1 MPNIDP
7 STIEGFENMSDAE
20 KVTAL
25 LGLDIPERVDLSG
38 YVKKD
43 VFDKTSSELA
53 SAKKSLREK
62 MTAEETAKAQ
72 QDEAMTTLQAKYND
86 LLKKSTVAEHTAKY
100 LALGYSAELAQSTA
114 EAIFDGDMDT
124 VLENQKKYN
133 AEVERKHKEE
143 AERGMHP
150 GGGSHPGGADP
161 TEELAKKLGK
171 RASEADQTNRKTLE
185 HYFKI

>member
-62 MTAEETAKAQ
+62 MTAEETA
-72 QDEAMTTLQAKYND
+72 
-86 LLKKSTVAEHTAKY
+86 
-100 LALGYSAELAQSTA
+100 
-114 EAIFDGDMDT
+114 
-124 VLENQKKYN
+124 
-133 AEVERKHKEE
+133 
-143 AERGMHP
+143 
-150 GGGSHPGGADP
+150 
-161 TEELAKKLGK
+161 
-171 RASEADQTNRKTLE
+171 
-185 HYFKI
+185 